1 MSVGLP
7 DSQGDISL
15 SPFKS
20 FGLIG
25 ESALLRLS
33 SPIADIA
40 GKIRQQLLEMTVQVT
55 GCLTASDFRQLRDE
69 LFPQFLKL
77 VTAQNDVVMAKVDK
91 AELPQLIQSSFG
103 ELEDT
108 FTSDGISYFTDDE
121 QKEILFSISTLRSA
135 TALFPQLIAL
145 KVDDKELI
153 AQDVELASQFLV
165 HLNWSIFHL
174 CALVHVMAR
183 NKIIVPEVLQEMLD
197 GLRSSVMAYAAIRQA
212 LDVRNAFAERYQEA
226 ISASWDAEDEAL
238 AHAD

>member
-7 DSQGDISL
+7 ESQGDFSL
-15 SPFKS
+15 SPFKA
-20 FGLIG
+20 FGVIG

-40 GKIRQQLLEMTVQVT
+40 EKIRQQLQDMTVQVT
-55 GCLTASDFRQLRDE
+55 GSLTAADFRQLRDE

-77 VTAQNDVVMAKVDK
+77 VTAQNNVVLVKVDK
-91 AELPQLIQSSFG
+91 AELPQLIESSFG

-108 FTSDGISYFTDDE
+108 FSRAGTFYFTDDE
-121 QKEILFSISTLRSA
+121 LKEILFSISTLRSA
-135 TALFPQLIAL
+135 TGLFPQLISL
-145 KVDDKELI
+145 KIDKELT
-153 AQDVELASQFLV
+153 AQDCELASQFFV
-165 HLNWSIFHL
+165 QLNWSIFHL
-174 CALVHVMAR
+174 MALVHVMVR

-212 LDVRNAFAERYQEA
+212 LDLRDALAERYREE

>member
-7 DSQGDISL
+7 ESQGDISL

-33 SPIADIA
+33 SPMADIA
-40 GKIRQQLLEMTVQVT
+40 GKIRQQLQDMAVQLT
-55 GCLTASDFRQLRDE
+55 GSLTATDFRQLRDE

-77 VTAQNDVVMAKVDK
+77 VTAQNDVVMAKIDN
-91 AELPQLIQSSFG
+91 AELPQLIDSSFG
-103 ELEDT
+103 ELEDA
-108 FTSDGISYFTDDE
+108 FTSAGVSYFTDDE
-121 QKEILFSISTLRSA
+121 HKEILFSVSTLKSA
-135 TALFPQLIAL
+135 TRLFPQVIS
-145 KVDDKELI
+145 VRVEKELI
-153 AQDVELASQFLV
+153 AQDCELASQFLV
-165 HLNWSIFHL
+165 HINWSIFHL
-174 CALVHVMAR
+174 MALVHVMAR
-183 NKIIVPEVLQEMLD
+183 NKIIVPEVFQEMLD

-212 LDVRNAFAERYQEA
+212 LDLRNALAERYKEE